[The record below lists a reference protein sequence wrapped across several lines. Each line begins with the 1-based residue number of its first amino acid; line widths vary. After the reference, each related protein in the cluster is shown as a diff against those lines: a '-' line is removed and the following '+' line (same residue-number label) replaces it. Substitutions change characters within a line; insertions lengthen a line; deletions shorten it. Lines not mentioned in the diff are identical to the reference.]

1 MSFSKTRSCG
11 ARTSPRPTSSWR
23 PATPN
28 SASSPSPN
36 WPAARAARAG
46 SCPKPSTPPSPRTP
60 CCSIA
65 ARTTNRRAPLS
76 PSCAAPRRGRS
87 RKNTATARAI
97 EASAPASC
105 CKGECANHP
114 SRRALAR
121 APQDE
126 GKQYFS
132 LTSAT
137 DITDKH
143 LQEFVISM
151 CQNAVTDAESQ
162 VTAQNEP
169 IKERNNMHILDLS
182 QKV

>member
-1 MSFSKTRSCG
+1 MNEL
-11 ARTSPRPTSSWR
+11 RT
-23 PATPN
+23 
-28 SASSPSPN
+28 
-36 WPAARAARAG
+36 
-46 SCPKPSTPPSPRTP
+46 
-60 CCSIA
+60 
-65 ARTTNRRAPLS
+65 
-76 PSCAAPRRGRS
+76 
-87 RKNTATARAI
+87 I
-97 EASAPASC
+97 ELNNGT
-105 CKGECANHP
+105 KLELECTDGLFEAV
-114 SRRALAR
+114 
-121 APQDE
+121 
-126 GKQYFS
+126 KQYFS